1 MKSSSFTTGLALVL
15 SLAAA
20 GAASAQSAQRADRG
34 VAAQSDS
41 GFRRGPGARGQRG
54 GQQGMLLRGIK
65 LTDNQKARM
74 KELRANGRKEFDKQ
88 GGRARTDGAQGQTRD
103 TAAIAA
109 RRAEMQKR
117 REQNIASIRSILD
130 SKQRTQFDKNVAE
143 LKAHG
148 PRQGRDGAEHGD
160 KDGHL

>member
-20 GAASAQSAQRADRG
+20 GAASAQSAQRTDRG

-41 GFRRGPGARGQRG
+41 GFRRGPGARGQG
-54 GQQGMLLRGIK
+54 GMLLRGIN
-65 LTDNQKARM
+65 LTDNQKARL

-88 GGRARTDGAQGQTRD
+88 GGRARPDAAQGQTRD

-109 RRAEMQKR
+109 RRAEMAKR

-143 LKAHG
+143 MKAHG
-148 PRQGRDGAEHGD
+148 PRQGREGAGHGE
-160 KDGHL
+160 KNGQQ